1 MALNA
6 AIEAARAGEA
16 GRAFSVVA
24 NEIRKLAEDSN
35 RFTNEIKTIID
46 ELKSKSQL
54 AVTTMNNVK
63 ETIKEQS
70 ISVKETE
77 LKFGGISNATDLVRD
92 TVTKLNT
99 STELMTKNKD
109 NIIELVQSLSA
120 ISEENAAGTEE
131 VSASMEEQAT
141 TIEEISS
148 SGENLSK
155 IAEELRSGIL
165 IFKI

>member
-24 NEIRKLAEDSN
+24 DEIRKLAEDSN